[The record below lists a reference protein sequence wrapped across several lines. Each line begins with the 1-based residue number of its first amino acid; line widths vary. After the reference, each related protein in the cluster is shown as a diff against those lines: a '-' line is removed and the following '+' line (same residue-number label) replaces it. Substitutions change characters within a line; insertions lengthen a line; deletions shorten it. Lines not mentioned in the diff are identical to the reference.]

1 LSDQSQR
8 LGCRAIVYNLV
19 KVNIGTGGALY
30 REVVIVAEGQSLN
43 AFVCDAVRVK
53 IAKMNHHHLD

>member
-1 LSDQSQR
+1 
-8 LGCRAIVYNLV
+8 
-19 KVNIGTGGALY
+19 VNIGTGGALY